1 MLRPRLTIGILCVVA
16 GVALAGSSLVKEELD
31 GRFGLSTD
39 QIVTSKELKDHPAP
53 DPTPRTTAVGQAVQ
67 LRCDDPR
74 QSGFAMDHD
83 CLKRAMAAPE
93 TSADPPPR
101 DQALADLAPRLVL
114 SAADEAPPPAA
125 APAATM
131 APKAAP
137 NLATSTPLTNPC
149 IAAAASAY
157 GLAEPALQMIL
168 RVEDGRVGSCTAGEN
183 NMHDCGPAQVN
194 SEIWV
199 PQFAQLLDRPP
210 QDVFDAIRDN
220 GCFNIHAAAYILRQ
234 KIEEAGGDLWDA
246 LGRYNNAEPSRK
258 RAYQLKLIQAY
269 KELYENRGAGTPP
282 ALADARPPSH
292 VPRWTPPKKSAKVT
306 VIYGDPVTQ

>member
-16 GVALAGSSLVKEELD
+16 GVALAGSSLMKEPRE
-31 GRFGLSTD
+31 GRFVLSSD
-39 QIVTSKELKDHPAP
+39 EIVTIEELKDHPAP
-53 DPTPRTTAVGQAVQ
+53 DAVPWTTMLDQAVQ
-67 LRCDDPR
+67 LRCDDRR
-74 QSGFAMDHD
+74 QSGFAMYHD
-83 CLKRAMAAPE
+83 CLRLAMAAPA
-93 TSADPPPR
+93 TSAEIPPR
-101 DQALADLAPRLVL
+101 DQALAGLAPGLAL
-114 SAADEAPPPAA
+114 STGDEAPPPAA
-125 APAATM
+125 APAAAM

-168 RVEDGRVGSCTAGEN
+168 RVEDGRVGSCTVGEN
-183 NMHDCGPAQVN
+183 SMHDCGPAQVN

-234 KIEEAGGDLWDA
+234 KIEEAGGDLWDG

-269 KELYENRGAGTPP
+269 KELYENRAAGTPP
-282 ALADARPPSH
+282 ALADAPPPSH
-292 VPRWTPPKKSAKVT
+292 VPHWSPPKKSAKVT